1 MLFLRAHD
9 ADSRRVPVMAR
20 SLLVLARR
28 TAGTSRGRGGAA
40 RGAWRWAL
48 TGAPVVVLAVVLLL
62 GASATLMLRGD
73 PAGLWLLLFTP
84 IASSLMY
91 VILRSFVVGGGLWD
105 ELGQRAA
112 GAMLAERRCPR
123 CGYDLGGQP
132 VREGVV
138 RCPECAS
145 AWREGE
151 VGVDEPPEPT
161 VVVVK
166 HEPR

>member
-1 MLFLRAHD
+1 M
-9 ADSRRVPVMAR
+9 PVMAR
-20 SLLVLARR
+20 SLVVLARR
-28 TAGTSRGRGGAA
+28 TVGTQRGRGGAA
-40 RGAWRWAL
+40 RAAWRWML
-48 TGAPVVVLAVVLLL
+48 TGAPVIVLAVVALLT
-62 GASATLMLRGD
+62 ASATLMLRGD

-91 VILRSFVVGGGLWD
+91 VILRSFVVGGGWWG
-105 ELGQRAA
+105 ELGERAA
-112 GAMLAERRCPR
+112 RAMLAGGRCPR
-123 CGYDLGGQP
+123 CGYDLHGQP
-132 VREGVV
+132 VRGGEGVV

-145 AWREGE
+145 AWPASE